1 MVQTEKREKIA
12 ATPPTTTT
20 AITEKSNIKMNKI
33 LVILVAGF
41 TCFAAGTLDHTQWQ
55 KRVESHCADSE

>member
-1 MVQTEKREKIA
+1 MIMVQTEKREKIA

-41 TCFAAGTLDHTQWQ
+41 TCFAAGTLDHTQ
-55 KRVESHCADSE
+55 